1 MTSLLPTSCWQHA
14 CQNDSMKTY
23 LISSHSNQNSPLDPH
38 ITLSNNQLTT
48 VYKALST
55 CHLCQSFSSLM
66 STSLSYILLGHTGLL
81 VLYTHQAHS
90 SLWDFALAAP
100 SAWSNLLGSQAAGP
114 MSSWCLKAI
123 SSSRP
128 FLFK

>member
-1 MTSLLPTSCWQHA
+1 MTSLLPTSCRQHA
-14 CQNDSMKTY
+14 CQNDSVKTY
-23 LISSHSNQNSPLDPH
+23 LISSHSSQNSPLDPH
-38 ITLSNNQLTT
+38 ITLSNKQLTT

-66 STSLSYILLGHTGLL
+66 STSLSYILLSHTGLL
-81 VLYTHQAHS
+81 VLYIHQARS

-100 SAWSNLLGSQAAGP
+100 SAWSNLLSSQAAGP
-114 MSSWCLKAI
+114 MSSWYLKVV
-123 SSSRP
+123 SSRRP